1 MFAAGTIVGGGANSI
16 AGASTQQNVLS
27 SGVDVSGPLTIN
39 FSNQTLLLTG
49 SALNWTLAGPPVI
62 GAGSPPNWQRGSTSI
77 NITYNG
83 TPIFGAAVA
92 AIQQSSS
99 VIGATLAEIARAAL
113 LEAQDT
119 DSVQK
124 QIAYGFVGDVGTT
137 PPMDHRIDE
146 TGISVPRCFNDS
158 REGQTCR

>member
-1 MFAAGTIVGGGANSI
+1 MTGIANQWDLI
-16 AGASTQQNVLS
+16 
-27 SGVDVSGPLTIN
+27 
-39 FSNQTLLLTG
+39 
-49 SALNWTLAGPPVI
+49 GPPVVGNPL
-62 GAGSPPNWQRGSTSI
+62 GASPVFQVGSGATTV
-77 NITYNG
+77 TYNG
-83 TPIFGAAVA
+83 NLVSGAAVA

-124 QIAYGFVGDVGTT
+124 QIAYGFAGDVGTT

-158 REGQTCR
+158 REGQTCQ